1 MEKALHGLVFAVP
14 HRLRRTAGSDP
25 ADGDFRFQR
34 FRAVLHQCIRLGG
47 YGGLECLHEIDQF
60 MMLPMMSVGLASTT
74 FTGQNVGASYIDR
87 AKKGATTAFLLAEL
101 VTIVM
106 MIPLLIFAP
115 QMVYLF
121 NQEAAVIRYG
131 TLFLYLLSPFYIS
144 AASTRF
150 IPTSCVA
157 QETPEHR

>member
-1 MEKALHGLVFAVP
+1 MK
-14 HRLRRTAGSDP
+14 
-25 ADGDFRFQR
+25 
-34 FRAVLHQCIRLGG
+34 
-47 YGGLECLHEIDQF
+47 IDQF

-131 TLFLYLLSPFYIS
+131 TLFLYLLSPFYILC
-144 AASTRF
+144 
-150 IPTSCVA
+150 CVNQNTNDRNA
-157 QETPEHR
+157 RKLRRVPPDLSVCDVSYI